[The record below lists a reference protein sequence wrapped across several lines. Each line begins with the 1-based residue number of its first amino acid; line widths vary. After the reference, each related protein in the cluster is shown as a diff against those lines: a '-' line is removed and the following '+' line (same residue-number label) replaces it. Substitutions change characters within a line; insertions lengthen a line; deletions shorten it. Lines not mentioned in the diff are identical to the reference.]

1 MMRSRAAVLAVIALL
16 LATSAGVANPGGES
30 DAGRDYTCGGS
41 CHGDPALSSPSDGTV
56 TISVDSMAF
65 TGTAIAI
72 HVTASGM
79 SLSGN
84 RLLGVFLLGSANGN
98 DDRPED
104 HGWHMLQDPNGGS
117 NNYVL
122 VVVPPS
128 GSVTLTWVML
138 APEHAG
144 MQNLFASI
152 HHGVNPNPNNWAYS
166 ALTMGYSVDVQP
178 VPENLPG
185 FSFDWT
191 PEMRVTGDDSPT
203 FIRTKNATS
212 VSVQWML
219 DGEWVPHDAEAQMVE
234 DDVWAVMLP
243 ATIGDTRMQY
253 QVTTSNGEFSI
264 VQPWLTVGTKPPPFD
279 GGIWDARLQS
289 LAFAFLVLAFLV
301 ALQTR
306 LSPWEGRP
314 ELDHTEK
321 IEAAQAE
328 EVPPPPPGLEPE
340 PADDYWSRLV
350 SSEEAPGW
358 LWDPVEE
365 EGVADPENPPG
376 GDD

>member
-1 MMRSRAAVLAVIALL
+1 MLFRSV
-16 LATSAGVANPGGES
+16 
-30 DAGRDYTCGGS
+30 
-41 CHGDPALSSPSDGTV
+41 
-56 TISVDSMAF
+56 
-65 TGTAIAI
+65 
-72 HVTASGM
+72 
-79 SLSGN
+79 
-84 RLLGVFLLGSANGN
+84 
-98 DDRPED
+98 
-104 HGWHMLQDPNGGS
+104 
-117 NNYVL
+117 
-122 VVVPPS
+122 
-128 GSVTLTWVML
+128 
-138 APEHAG
+138 
-144 MQNLFASI
+144 
-152 HHGVNPNPNNWAYS
+152 
-166 ALTMGYSVDVQP
+166 
-178 VPENLPG
+178 
-185 FSFDWT
+185 
-191 PEMRVTGDDSPT
+191 
-203 FIRTKNATS
+203 IRTKNATS

-314 ELDHTEK
+314 ELDHTEEV
-321 IEAAQAE
+321 EAAQAE

-365 EGVADPENPPG
+365 EWVADPENPPG